1 MKQTF
6 KNSLV
11 AAGALLFA
19 ASSAHAQDIKVGHLT
34 YHTGEYGAW
43 GDFFDGVAE
52 LSFSVI
58 NETPPLGRAFVGI
71 HQDIGTIGEAQAVRK
86 LVDSE
91 GVEILLNPAH
101 SYLSY
106 RDFVLEKIAESGHPI
121 MPSVHGGSIEPQYG
135 GTAAEPIFRASPM
148 DSAQGNAALL
158 HAQAAGITSVAI
170 LATEVAGSQLQKEA
184 ALLSAEALGIE
195 VVAAVDIQPGA
206 PNYRS
211 VVQRI
216 GRENPQ
222 GVIIFSAPADGGA
235 IVKNAAE
242 AGESW
247 FIIGTSEWQETEF
260 VDTATQGAIEQHQDV
275 VFAAF
280 APQEGPAFD
289 WYKPMAEASPQ
300 AEAIGDVA
308 NSYALQYYDVL
319 IATALAIEHAGTT
332 EAEAWSA
339 SMYEV
344 TGGEGQIVSTYAEG
358 IELLRAGEAINY
370 DGVTGSMQY
379 SPTGIVAGLYGIF
392 EWKDGELSLVSTVDG
407 DAVLALEADIPS

>member
-1 MKQTF
+1 MKHTKQI
-6 KNSLV
+6 V
-11 AAGALLFA
+11 AASLAMLIA
-19 ASSAHAQDIKVGHLT
+19 TTAYAQDIKVGHLT

-43 GDFFDGVAE
+43 GDFFDGVAD
-52 LSFSVI
+52 LSLSVI
-58 NETPPLGRAFVGI
+58 NENPPLGRPFVAI
-71 HQDIGTIGEAQAVRK
+71 HQDIGTIGEAQAARK

-106 RDFVLEKIAESGHPI
+106 RDFVLDKIAENGYPL
-121 MPSVHGGSIEPQYG
+121 MPSVHGGSIEAEYG
-135 GTAAEPIFRASPM
+135 GTSVEPLFRASPM

-158 HAQAAGITSVAI
+158 HAQAAGVTSIAI
-170 LATEVAGSQLQKEA
+170 IATEVAGSQLQKEA
-184 ALLSAEALGIE
+184 ALRSAEALGIE
-195 VVAAVDIQPGA
+195 VVASVDIQPGE

-216 GRENPQ
+216 SRDEPQ

-247 FIIGTSEWQETEF
+247 YIIGTSEWQETEF
-260 VDTATQGAIEQHQDV
+260 VDTATTGAIEQHQEV

-319 IATALAIEHAGTT
+319 VATALAIEHAGSTN
-332 EAEAWSA
+332 AEEWTA
-339 SMYEV
+339 SMFAV
-344 TGGEGQIVSTYAEG
+344 TGGDGQIVSTYAEG
-358 IELLRAGEAINY
+358 IELLRAGKQINY
-370 DGVTGSMQY
+370 EGVTGSMQY
-379 SPTGIVAGLYGIF
+379 GPTGVVAGLYGIF
-392 EWKDGELSLVSTVDG
+392 EWADGELSLVSTVDG
-407 DAVLALEADIPS
+407 DAVLALEPDSQS

>member
-1 MKQTF
+1 MKLKF
-6 KNSLV
+6 MNSLG
-11 AAGALLFA
+11 AAGAILLA
-19 ASSAHAQDIKVGHLT
+19 ATSAQAEDIKVGHLS

-43 GDFFDGVAE
+43 GDFFDGALD
-52 LSFSVI
+52 LSVSII
-58 NETPPLGRAFVGI
+58 NADPPLGQPFVAI
-71 HQDIGTIGEAQAVRK
+71 HQDIGTIGEAQAARK
-86 LVDSE
+86 LVDAE
-91 GVEILLNPAH
+91 GVQILLNPAH

-106 RDFVLEKIAESGHPI
+106 RDFILDNVAETGQPI
-121 MPSVHGGSIEPQYG
+121 MPSVHGGSIEAEYG
-135 GTAAEPIFRASPM
+135 GTAAEPLFRASPM

-170 LATEVAGSQLQKEA
+170 IATEVAGSQLQKEA
-184 ALLSAEALGIE
+184 ALLSAEALGID
-195 VVAAVDIQPGA
+195 VVAVVDIQPGA

-216 GRENPQ
+216 ARDEPQ

-247 FIIGTSEWQETEF
+247 LIIGTSEWQETEF

-289 WYKPMAEASPQ
+289 WYKEFAEASPQ

-308 NSYALQYYDVL
+308 NSYALQYYDVMM
-319 IATALAIEHAGTT
+319 ATALAIEHAGTT
-332 EAEAWSA
+332 EADAWSA
-339 SMYEV
+339 SMREV
-344 TGGEGQIVSTYAEG
+344 TGGDGTIVSTYAEG
-358 IELLRAGEAINY
+358 IALLRAGEAINY

-379 SPTGIVAGLYGIF
+379 SPTGVVAGLYGIF

-407 DAVLALEADIPS
+407 DAVLALEAEVPS

>member
-1 MKQTF
+1 MKLR
-6 KNSLV
+6 NSIK
-11 AAGALLFA
+11 AAGLVLLA
-19 ASSAHAQDIKVGHLT
+19 ATSAQAQDIKVGHLT

-43 GDFFDGVAE
+43 GDFFDGVAD
-52 LSFSVI
+52 LSLSVI
-58 NETPPLGRAFVGI
+58 NADPPLGRSFVAV

-106 RDFVLEKIAESGHPI
+106 REFILDKIAENGYPL
-121 MPSVHGGSIEPQYG
+121 MPSVHGGSIEAEYG
-135 GTAAEPIFRASPM
+135 GTSAEPLFRASPM

-158 HAQAAGITSVAI
+158 HAQAAGVTSIAI
-170 LATEVAGSQLQKEA
+170 IATEVAGSQLQKEA

-195 VVAAVDIQPGA
+195 VVAAVDIQPGE

-216 GRENPQ
+216 ARDEPQ

-242 AGESW
+242 AGQSW
-247 FIIGTSEWQETEF
+247 YIIGTSEWQETEF
-260 VDTATQGAIEQHQDV
+260 VDTATKGAIDQHQEV

-319 IATALAIEHAGTT
+319 VATALAIEHAGSTN
-332 EAEAWSA
+332 AEAWAA
-339 SMYEV
+339 SMFAV
-344 TGGEGQIVSTYAEG
+344 TGGEGQSVGTYAEG

-379 SPTGIVAGLYGIF
+379 GPTGVVAGLYGIF
-392 EWKDGELSLVSTVDG
+392 EWVDGELSLVSTVDG
-407 DAVLALEADIPS
+407 DAVLALEGGSQS

>member
-1 MKQTF
+1 MKLR
-6 KNSLV
+6 NSIKV
-11 AAGALLFA
+11 AGLALLA
-19 ASSAHAQDIKVGHLT
+19 ATSAQAQDIKVGHLT

-43 GDFFDGVAE
+43 GDFFDGVAD
-52 LSFSVI
+52 LSLSVI
-58 NETPPLGRAFVGI
+58 NADPPLGRPFVAV

-106 RDFVLEKIAESGHPI
+106 REFILDKIAENGYPL
-121 MPSVHGGSIEPQYG
+121 MPSVHGGSIEAEYG
-135 GTAAEPIFRASPM
+135 GTSAEPLFRASPM

-158 HAQAAGITSVAI
+158 HAQAAGVTSIAI
-170 LATEVAGSQLQKEA
+170 IATEVAGSQLQKEA

-195 VVAAVDIQPGA
+195 VVASVDIQPGE

-216 GRENPQ
+216 ARDEPQ

-242 AGESW
+242 AGQSW
-247 FIIGTSEWQETEF
+247 YIIGTSEWQETEF
-260 VDTATQGAIEQHQDV
+260 VDTATTGAIDQHQEV

-319 IATALAIEHAGTT
+319 VATALAIEHAGSTN
-332 EAEAWSA
+332 AEAWAA
-339 SMYEV
+339 SMFAV
-344 TGGEGQIVSTYAEG
+344 TGGEGQSVGTYAEG
-358 IELLRAGEAINY
+358 IKLLRAGEAINY

-379 SPTGIVAGLYGIF
+379 GPTGVVAGLYGIF
-392 EWKDGELSLVSTVDG
+392 EWVDGELSLVSTVDG
-407 DAVLALEADIPS
+407 DAVLALEGGSQS